1 MVRVA
6 LKSLSL
12 SLSLPAIRPYA
23 SPLQLSAELYRA
35 HVRFS
40 TGGAL
45 SIWLSIVQRSIC
57 SSQNALR
64 GAEFG

>member
-12 SLSLPAIRPYA
+12 SLSLPAIRPC
-23 SPLQLSAELYRA
+23 SAELYRA